1 MPEMPNSYISIPY
14 NNVDFVIS
22 SDYVLETRPCN
33 STEYALDSI
42 DWSLSKKINFSSSQI
57 PFIPFDLIAQLFD
70 NNHADFYQ
78 KIKSSNVKTAIII
91 KNKKDSGFFEGE
103 ESFALI
109 TSANC
114 RLLDFENQKFVKN
127 SGLVESLFPKLGIEF
142 SSFFEG
148 RFSPVINPFVF
159 LEKMRGCV

>member
-1 MPEMPNSYISIPY
+1 MHNSFISIPY
-14 NNVDFVIS
+14 KNVDFIIS
-22 SDYVLETRPCN
+22 GDYVLETRPCSSIEFDLN
-33 STEYALDSI
+33 SI
-42 DWSLSKKINFSSSQI
+42 DWSFAKKIDFSSAQI

-70 NNHADFYQ
+70 KNDEGFYK

-114 RLLDFENQKFVKN
+114 RLIDIENHKFVKN
-127 SGLVESLFPKLGIEF
+127 SGLTEFLFPKLGIEL